1 MILAIKINAI
11 MCKSRSSSEFGN
23 LKTVVQ
29 LPSKFFFSQKC
40 LCSKAKES
48 NYFKWEK
55 DSAVYKKLGRRLTRC
70 LIYQTSPVVV
80 GVHVTLGE
88 IQIK

>member
-29 LPSKFFFSQKC
+29 LPSKFFFFLKNVFAQKPKKVII
-40 LCSKAKES
+40 LNGKKIVQSIR
-48 NYFKWEK
+48 NWEE
-55 DSAVYKKLGRRLTRC
+55 G
-70 LIYQTSPVVV
+70 
-80 GVHVTLGE
+80 
-88 IQIK
+88 

>member
-1 MILAIKINAI
+1 MFWDKRSINV
-11 MCKSRSSSEFGN
+11 KSN
-23 LKTVVQ
+23 
-29 LPSKFFFSQKC
+29 
-40 LCSKAKES
+40 ES